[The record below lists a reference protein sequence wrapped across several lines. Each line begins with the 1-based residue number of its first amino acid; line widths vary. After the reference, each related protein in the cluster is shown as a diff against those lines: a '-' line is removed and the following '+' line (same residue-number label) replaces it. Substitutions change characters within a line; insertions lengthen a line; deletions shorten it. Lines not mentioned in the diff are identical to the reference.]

1 MKRSTLALLALL
13 TANPAFAQET
23 VSFASAW
30 NTAVQLTAERE
41 ADVATADVAS
51 PAWVSADWVLEPA
64 PNQPGAFYIRN
75 SWREK
80 YLTYLEGVPL
90 PIPGSSQLAFST
102 NVQLLPKYNSS
113 AGGNEALMALGQTW
127 VFEKVPGMPF
137 VERIRTAHHG
147 FGMSYLTISSRFEG
161 TDKKRFREPFV
172 SSENKDDYGA
182 MWVRFPSS
190 HGTQEQ
196 CVKNMSGTVFD
207 VDWYFGKDVILRA
220 ENGNLVMIPKAEA
233 KPQLTERK
241 SLFFESCETSDQRM
255 VAAVRLY
262 GKDGV
267 SFMVSFPVTIMATAA
282 GSLFASIPGGV
293 AGYMAGVELD
303 KYLEDK
309 PNTVYIGAPGKI
321 SIKGTLY
328 DASAEEDEP
337 LLR

>member
-1 MKRSTLALLALL
+1 MKRSILTALALLF
-13 TANPAFAQET
+13 ANPVMAQQT
-23 VSFASAW
+23 FSFASSW

-102 NVQLLPKYNSS
+102 NVQLLPKYDSA

-127 VFEKVPGMPF
+127 VFEKVPGRPF

-207 VDWYFGKDVILRA
+207 VDWYFGRDID
-220 ENGNLVMIPKAEA
+220 LVAGGDQLALVPKPGA

-255 VAAVRLY
+255 VAAVRLV
-262 GKDGV
+262 GKDTV
-267 SFMVSFPVTIMATAA
+267 SALIQLPVTLVATSTGLMIGNAA
-282 GSLFASIPGGV
+282 GAAAGYLAGV
-293 AGYMAGVELD
+293 ALGE
-303 KYLEDK
+303 YLVNK
-309 PNTVYIGAPGKI
+309 PNTVYLGAPGKI

-328 DASAEEDEP
+328 DASAEEVEP
-337 LLR
+337 LR